1 MKRSHICPKCG
12 GRDILRVPGKSG
24 AYGAGNNIQSTG
36 MSAAAAV
43 IRKNGSTPPTWNA

>member
-24 AYGAGNNIQSTG
+24 AYGAGNNIQID
-36 MSAAAAV
+36 AADLE
-43 IRKNGSTPPTWNA
+43 RLKEKFG